1 MPLMSEPAADTRAS
15 WASGRAYLSYVGRWS
30 ALVAP
35 VFLAQLA
42 VGPGRRWLDVG
53 CGTGILTRTILAE
66 AAPASVVGIDP
77 AAAFLD
83 EAIAA
88 TPDPRATFAAATAA
102 ATGLADGSVD
112 AVVSGLVLNF
122 VPDVAA
128 ALHEARR
135 VARAGGVVGG
145 YVWDYADG
153 MEFIRAFWDVAA
165 DLDPAAAVYD
175 QRRQFP
181 IAAPGP
187 LRAAFT
193 AAGLVNVATEAIE
206 IPTTFAD
213 FDDLW
218 VPFTGGT
225 GQAPTY
231 LATLDPARREA
242 LRHALRSA
250 VPIDAD
256 GAIRLTARAWACRG
270 TTRA

>member
-1 MPLMSEPAADTRAS
+1 MSGQTSEARAS
-15 WASGRAYLSYVGRWS
+15 WASGRAYLTYVGRWS

-35 VFLAQLA
+35 LFLARLA

-53 CGTGILTRTILAE
+53 CGTGILTRAILADATPE
-66 AAPASVVGIDP
+66 SVVGIDP

-83 EAIAA
+83 EANAS
-88 TPDPRATFAAATAA
+88 TPDPRATFAAGTAA
-102 ATGLADGSVD
+102 ATGLADGAVD

-122 VPDVAA
+122 APDVAA
-128 ALHEARR
+128 ALHEAGR
-135 VARAGGVVGG
+135 VARPGGVVGG

-165 DLDPAAAVYD
+165 ALDPAAEAYD

-181 IAAPGP
+181 IAAPDP

-193 AAGLVNVATEAIE
+193 AAGFDDVVVDAIE

-218 VPFTGGT
+218 IPFTGGT

-231 LATLDPARREA
+231 LATLDPGRRDA
-242 LRHALRSA
+242 LRDAFRAA

-256 GAIRLTARAWACRG
+256 GAIRLSARAWACRG